1 MANQMPLN
9 RTRKAGFI
17 ALVALASSLTWSP
30 LALAQ
35 SCSFLPVIGGD
46 GGINVAK
53 RVDAPKV
60 SPFGMLLGRTNWN
73 TDFAVNQPYNSY
85 KLFFTAQSTEKARY
99 PITAYLKFSDGTNLQ
114 VVNELM
120 APPLGK
126 GAMFGPFQAV
136 AGKEVSQVNF
146 KIGASADPGSTGFS
160 YRISVQ
166 GCN

>member
-1 MANQMPLN
+1 MAFPMTPN
-9 RTRKAGFI
+9 RIRAGLI
-17 ALVALASSLTWSP
+17 PMAALASLGWCQ
-30 LALAQ
+30 LAQAQ
-35 SCSFLPVIGGD
+35 SCSFLPVIGGN

-53 RVDAPKV
+53 RVDPPKV

-73 TDFAVNQPYNSY
+73 TDFAVNQPYQSY
-85 KLFFTAQSTEKARY
+85 KLFFTAQSSETARY

-120 APPLGK
+120 APPLGQ

-136 AGKEVSQVNF
+136 PGKVISQVNF